1 MEEKKRASKNF
12 AVIAVEPYLAEYAK
26 KKFVLNRNN
35 GGLVIPPT
43 SDLYHCVWHHMSR
56 PPREFDCS
64 KSGNLKISLPC
75 RRSSTDEGPWKDPAY
90 YNYLSSTAAHNIE
103 TCLRRMFNYEFHA
116 VMIENDEQGRP
127 MRQIEV
133 VEDFINRY
141 QLQSISSDA
150 LLKNYQRYRRRIH
163 PKRPRRYVR
172 RHPSLAHNYPTI
184 LA

>member
-1 MEEKKRASKNF
+1 
-12 AVIAVEPYLAEYAK
+12 
-26 KKFVLNRNN
+26 
-35 GGLVIPPT
+35 
-43 SDLYHCVWHHMSR
+43 
-56 PPREFDCS
+56 
-64 KSGNLKISLPC
+64 
-75 RRSSTDEGPWKDPAY
+75 
-90 YNYLSSTAAHNIE
+90 
-103 TCLRRMFNYEFHA
+103 MFNYEFHA

-172 RHPSLAHNYPTI
+172 RRPSLAHSYPTI
-184 LA
+184 PT

>member
-1 MEEKKRASKNF
+1 MEKHKRQMKSVAAISV
-12 AVIAVEPYLAEYAK
+12 APYLAEYAK

-35 GGLVIPPT
+35 GGLVIPPM

-184 LA
+184 PT